1 MTSMV
6 AILPVAD
13 MIAANT
19 TLQEAGFGPQNFSV
33 PAYVGPAVS
42 FGALHAWNDPAFDAA
57 VQAIPNVMVDIGT
70 GDPVT
75 RTQAMIT
82 SKSAKWGAQA
92 TMLPSTGT
100 VTAGDLY
107 RYGDNELWSVIQT
120 FSRTTYNQPPA
131 TYPALIRKVH
141 QPGVVEAWK
150 QPIDQYDAYK
160 LVNPFNGLPDQSTHN
175 GFTWKVTGADGSGNN
190 MWEPGVFGWTKV

>member
-6 AILPVAD
+6 AILPVAN
-13 MIAANT
+13 MITANT
-19 TLQEAGFGPQNFSV
+19 ALDDAGFGPNNFSV

-42 FGALHAWNDPAFDAA
+42 FGALHSWHDAAFEAA
-57 VQAIPNVMVDIGT
+57 VQAIPNVTVDIGT
-70 GDPVT
+70 GDSVT
-75 RTQAMIT
+75 RTQALIA

-92 TMLPSTGT
+92 PELPSTGI
-100 VTAGDLY
+100 VTAGNLY
-107 RYGDNELWSVIQT
+107 RYGENELWSVIQT
-120 FSRTTYNQPPA
+120 FSRTTYGAAPA
-131 TYPALIRKVH
+131 TYPSLIRKVH

-160 LVNPFNGLPDQSTHN
+160 LVNPFNGLPDQCTHN

-190 MWEPGVFGWTKV
+190 VWEPNVYGWTKV